1 MGLIRFIFGTVISII
16 AFAIAMKLVAILVVA
31 VGFILKLL
39 LLLVVIAIFLL
50 IAWIVYKIVAPRRA
64 EPSRFS

>member
-1 MGLIRFIFGTVISII
+1 MGLIRFIFGTVLSII
-16 AFAIAMKLVAILVVA
+16 AFAIAMKLIALLVGV

-39 LLLVVIAIFLL
+39 LLAVIVAIFLL

-64 EPSRFS
+64 EPSSY